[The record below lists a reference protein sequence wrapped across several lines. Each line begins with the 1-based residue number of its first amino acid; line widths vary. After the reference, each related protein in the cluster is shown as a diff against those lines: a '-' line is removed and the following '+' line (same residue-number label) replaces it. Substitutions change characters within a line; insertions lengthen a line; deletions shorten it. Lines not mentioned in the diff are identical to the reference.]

1 MQSCLK
7 TILSPF
13 IRVLLVTALAFILAP
28 ALATAA
34 GSSYPIV
41 STDQLKAM
49 LDAKQA
55 ITLID
60 ARTPEEYNEAHLP
73 GAINVPEKGIEKA
86 AEQLPADKASLLVLY
101 CNGIKCG
108 KSKRVAAKLEPLGY
122 SNFMIYGEGIPVWEE
137 RELPLVKGP
146 GWGKKIETTKLKP
159 AELDALIRAGK
170 GDYVLVDVRDDM
182 EFAEGHIPT
191 AINIPA
197 EKLAALSDTLPKEK
211 RIIVYCNTG
220 SRSYLGYKK
229 LLGLAYPS
237 INQALFAEW
246 KEAGL
251 PVEK

>member
-1 MQSCLK
+1 MHACLNLV
-7 TILSPF
+7 LST
-13 IRVLLVTALAFILAP
+13 LVRTLGATALALVLAP
-28 ALATAA
+28 ALALAA
-34 GSSYPIV
+34 DTTYPSV
-41 STDQLKAM
+41 TTDQLKSM
-49 LDAKQA
+49 LDAKA
-55 ITLID
+55 PLTLID
-60 ARTPEEYNEAHLP
+60 ARTPEEYGESHLP
-73 GAINVPEKGIEKA
+73 GAINVPEKGIDKA
-86 AEQLPADKASLLVLY
+86 ASQLPADKKSLLVLY

-122 SNFMIYGEGIPVWEE
+122 GNFMIYGEGIPVWEE

-146 GWGKKIETTKLKP
+146 GWGKKIETTKVKP
-159 AELDALIRAGK
+159 AELDALIKAAK
-170 GDYVLVDVRDDM
+170 GDYLLVDVRDDM

-197 EKLAALSDTLPKEK
+197 EKLAAMSEKLPKEK